1 MTLEH
6 LKRLELLKTLIALEE
21 KELLLSQVEK
31 LEDEVPEKHVQEI
44 AEAVRNIAYGDAV
57 RRIDEIL
64 QEFKKTKYDKSYIE
78 DAKLNRIN
86 SIKESLQS
94 NVFLASTMNSYLFE
108 AQPITTINQLESAA
122 KSVSSWD
129 IMNYAKKTFTDNFIQ
144 ASLLPKEN

>member
-64 QEFKKTKYDKSYIE
+64 QESTSLHWKSKQINLILKKNKIDPFKICEIGCGSGGILINLEKE
-78 DAKLNRIN
+78 LGNNKLFFGYEVSRHAF
-86 SIKESLQS
+86 SICS
-94 NVFLASTMNSYLFE
+94 
-108 AQPITTINQLESAA
+108 
-122 KSVSSWD
+122 
-129 IMNYAKKTFTDNFIQ
+129 KKKKDNI
-144 ASLLPKEN
+144 K